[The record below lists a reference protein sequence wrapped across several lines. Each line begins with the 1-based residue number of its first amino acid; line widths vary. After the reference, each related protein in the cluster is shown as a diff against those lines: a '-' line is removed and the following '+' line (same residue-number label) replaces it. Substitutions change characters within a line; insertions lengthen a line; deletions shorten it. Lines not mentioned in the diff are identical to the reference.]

1 MTSGTMAPLL
11 PFSHCKPLPATFRPC
26 PLRPDPDATASPCQ
40 VSFCVVSWLAIG
52 TSSTGEDVPPFPGDQ
67 PFSPSPLLPLAVPH
81 PRYRTTYFDNLRGTW
96 KSRMYWKYKKNRG
109 LAKRASGAG

>member
-1 MTSGTMAPLL
+1 MSPARWL
-11 PFSHCKPLPATFRPC
+11 PFSRSVTASCCRQRFDLAPYVLIPMPRKPLPGR
-26 PLRPDPDATASPCQ
+26 LLL
-40 VSFCVVSWLAIG
+40 VSWLAVG
-52 TSSTGEDVPPFPGDQ
+52 SLQPEKTAPFPGDQ

-81 PRYRTTYFDNLRGTW
+81 TRYRTTYFDNLRGTW